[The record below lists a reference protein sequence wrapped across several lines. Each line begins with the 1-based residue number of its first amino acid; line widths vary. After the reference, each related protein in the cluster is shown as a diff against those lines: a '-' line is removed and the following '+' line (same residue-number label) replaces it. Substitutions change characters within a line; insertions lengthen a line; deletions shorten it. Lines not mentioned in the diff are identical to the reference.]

1 MGHITLTMPLLGKLC
16 IDRLGLLVVN
26 VYTKFEVSHFI
37 CYEDKMA
44 MQNVE
49 NGVVRGHSRSLSPFV
64 TVRMTSYS
72 TLIETMCLCRA
83 TYDI

>member
-37 CYEDKMA
+37 CYEDI
-44 MQNVE
+44 
-49 NGVVRGHSRSLSPFV
+49 NGNAK
-64 TVRMTSYS
+64 
-72 TLIETMCLCRA
+72 C
-83 TYDI
+83 